1 MTLFCSDGCLP
12 GCQQWALSWDLNDW
26 SDEKPFK
33 LIGQIGEHDEADFI
47 PVLIK
52 SESKA
57 RDVRGQLGDRIV
69 VNANVRGLLCHETHL
84 KTLDKFDDND
94 AEFLETIKEMTSAQY
109 YVVLFDGDKSHK
121 VEVLA
126 EPVDFESGKIYPR
139 RAPREWVP
147 SDPYDTRL
155 PGAYFLW
162 EHTNVAQPDVIK
174 YGVDSLQRKVHY
186 LNERLQQQLGLSGE
200 LVLLQHLM
208 PEGTLSGDMGS
219 SIKPAIPTEQFRNLF
234 LS

>member
-1 MTLFCSDGCLP
+1 M
-12 GCQQWALSWDLNDW
+12 
-26 SDEKPFK
+26 
-33 LIGQIGEHDEADFI
+33 
-47 PVLIK
+47 LIK

-126 EPVDFESGKIYPR
+126 EPVDFYSGYIWQCW
-139 RAPREWVP
+139 APREWVP

-162 EHTNVAQPDVIK
+162 EHTNLAQPDVIK

-186 LNERLQQQLGLSGE
+186 LNERLQQQDEGLDTGDILLKQEVPIGSSDTTETLSERLSGAGAE
-200 LVLLQHLM
+200 LM
-208 PEGTLSGDMGS
+208 AETLGEIG
-219 SIKPAIPTEQFRNLF
+219 PRRG
-234 LS
+234 